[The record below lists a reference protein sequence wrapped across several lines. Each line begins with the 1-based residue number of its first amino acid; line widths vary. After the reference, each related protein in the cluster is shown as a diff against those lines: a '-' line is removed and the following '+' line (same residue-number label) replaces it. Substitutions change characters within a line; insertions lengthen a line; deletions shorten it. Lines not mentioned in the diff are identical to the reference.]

1 MIMNRLPPW
10 AWLVVLAAVPVGAA
24 TRVDP
29 ALPAAAQSGDRAAV
43 ARLLWQG
50 ADPASP
56 GADGTTA
63 LHWAVYRDDAAM
75 TGLVLA
81 AGSAVDAV
89 NRNGMTALSLACT
102 NANAAIVEQ
111 LLAAGADPHRAPNG
125 EPPILTCAR
134 TGNPVAVAALL
145 DHGAAVDAR
154 ETWRCQTPLMWAAA
168 EGHAAVVELLLSRG
182 ADVDAVTEEGG
193 FTALTFAV
201 RQGALES
208 ARLLIDAGAD
218 VDVQATTT
226 GESLLQVAIKNRHYS
241 IAELLLERGA
251 NPRAADKGG
260 RTALHAL
267 VTARGPV
274 NRERAP
280 GIEDTSDGLD
290 LMRALLAAGA
300 DPDAMTSGL
309 PKLSDALVPSAIRPI
324 IDNAVNTGGST
335 PLLLAAQAADAEAMR
350 VLLAGGADPL
360 ASTYGGTTAL
370 MLAAG
375 LVFVEGSQ
383 RFRPESDALEAVRLA
398 LESGVDVNA
407 VNEHGQ
413 TALHG
418 AVYRAANTIIAALID
433 AGARTDLADERGRTP
448 LALAEQGFN
457 QVASVIRR
465 ERAAELLRRFESER
479 PAGPTRQAR
488 LP

>member
-1 MIMNRLPPW
+1 MKRRSPW
-10 AWLVVLAAVPVGAA
+10 AWLVILVAAPLGAA
-24 TRVDP
+24 TAADP
-29 ALPAAAQSGDRAAV
+29 ALPAAAERGDRAAV

-56 GADGTTA
+56 GVDGTTA

-75 TGLVLA
+75 TGLLLA
-81 AGSAVDAV
+81 AGAAVDGV
-89 NRNGMTALSLACT
+89 NRNGSTALSLACT
-102 NANAAIVEQ
+102 NANADMVDL

-134 TGNPVAVAALL
+134 TGNPTAVAALL
-145 DHGAAVDAR
+145 DHDAAVDAR

-168 EGHAAVVELLLSRG
+168 EGHAAVVKLLLSRG
-182 ADVDAVTEEGG
+182 ADADALTEEGS

-218 VDVQATTT
+218 VDVRAATT
-226 GESLLQVAIKNRHYS
+226 GENLLQVAIKNRHYA
-241 IAELLLERGA
+241 IASLLLAHGA

-267 VTARGPV
+267 VTARAPV
-274 NRERAP
+274 SRQRAP
-280 GIEDTSDGLD
+280 GVEDSSDGLD

-300 DPDAMTSGL
+300 DPDARTAGL

-324 IDNAVNTGGST
+324 IDNAVNTGGAT
-335 PLLLAAQAADAEAMR
+335 PLLLAAQAADVEAIR

-360 ASTYGGTTAL
+360 ATTYGGTNAV

-383 RFRPESDALEAVRLA
+383 RFRPESDALAAVRLA

-418 AVYRAANTIIAALID
+418 AVYRAANTIIEALVA

-465 ERAAELLRRFESER
+465 ERAAELLRRLESER
-479 PAGPTRQAR
+479 VAVRVREAR
-488 LP
+488 VP